1 MKNNQINRQQGFTL
15 IELMIVVAII
25 GILAAVAIPA
35 YKDYTTRA
43 KMSEVLVMM
52 EPAKLAVS
60 ETVSSKGSLAAYITD
75 GGDGPTAGYNFP
87 GVTDYVSGI
96 AVANNGTN
104 VTVTATSTVPGASGT
119 VVLTASEVTGTAP
132 GVGSGQLTWACTST
146 IDGKFLPANC
156 RGGS

>member
-1 MKNNQINRQQGFTL
+1 
-15 IELMIVVAII
+15 MIVVAII

-60 ETVSSKGSLAAYITD
+60 ETVSSMGSLAAFITA
-75 GGDGPTAGYNFP
+75 GGTGPVAGYNFP
-87 GVTDYVSGI
+87 GDTPYVDDI
-96 AVANNGTN
+96 VVANDGTV
-104 VTVTATSTVPGASGT
+104 VTVTATSLVPGAQGP
-119 VVLTASEVTGTAP
+119 VVLTAREVTGAAA

-146 IDGKFLPANC
+146 IDGKYLPSNC
-156 RGGS
+156 R

>member
-1 MKNNQINRQQGFTL
+1 MKNVYIKNQQGFTL

-60 ETVSSKGSLAAYITD
+60 ETASSLGSLAQVTTNHGYTFPAD
-75 GGDGPTAGYNFP
+75 GTK
-87 GVTDYVSGI
+87 YVSSITI
-96 AVANNGTN
+96 ANDGTG
-104 VTVTATSTVPGASGT
+104 VITAASIVPGATGN
-119 VVLTASEVTGTAP
+119 VILTPTELTGA
-132 GVGSGQLTWACTST
+132 SGQLTWVCSSA
-146 IDGKFLPANC
+146 IDDKFLPVDC
-156 RGGS
+156 R